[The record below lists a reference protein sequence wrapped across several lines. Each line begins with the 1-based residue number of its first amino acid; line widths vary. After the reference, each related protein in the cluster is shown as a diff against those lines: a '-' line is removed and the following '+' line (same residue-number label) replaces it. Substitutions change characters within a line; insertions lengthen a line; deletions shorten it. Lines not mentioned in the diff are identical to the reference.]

1 MNVMTGSEAAD
12 DDRAAHR
19 PEDPVDESATARATV
34 DPHGIVTGWSE
45 GARRLLGHRSTEV
58 IGRPAAP
65 LLAGEPPSE
74 ALRSLH
80 TLPRWN
86 GAATLLHRDAHHL
99 TVNLL
104 PPRRQPPS
112 EHDVRDEC
120 LLVSPLARP
129 SSPLQ
134 DDPLLRW
141 AFTQSPATSAL
152 YDTGLRLRRGGA
164 RETGGRGPAA

>member
-12 DDRAAHR
+12 DDRAAWR
-19 PEDPVDESATARATV
+19 SEDPVDESATARATV
-34 DPHGIVTGWSE
+34 DPNGIVTGWNE
-45 GARRLLGHRSTEV
+45 GARRLLGYRSAEV

-86 GAATLLHRDAHHL
+86 GAATLLHSDGHHL

-104 PPRRQPPS
+104 AHRLEPHS
-112 EHDVRDEC
+112 EDDGGGEW
-120 LLVSPLARP
+120 LLVSPWPGRRRP
-129 SSPLQ
+129 S
-134 DDPLLRW
+134 R
-141 AFTQSPATSAL
+141 TT
-152 YDTGLRLRRGGA
+152 RC
-164 RETGGRGPAA
+164 